1 MKKVVRLTESD
12 LNRLVRRIINE
23 QEMGPIPGPGPK
35 MDLPRCESFMKSQG
49 GGGMPVPGD
58 SSMLS
63 GPIDKITSTPPS
75 PEMGYIVHKG
85 GKPFCFIP
93 QR

>member
-1 MKKVVRLTESD
+1 MKKVVRLSEND
-12 LNRLVRRIINE
+12 LSRLVRRIIRE
-23 QEMGPIPGPGPK
+23 EEES

-75 PEMGYIVHKG
+75 PEMGYIVHKDG
-85 GKPFCFIP
+85 RPFCFIP
-93 QR
+93 NR